1 MHNLNTANKKIS
13 TIKSID
19 LDSMHMFLFTQVG
32 SALMV
37 LWRKEYVQK
46 VPLYVHEIHS
56 RVISDIMFMLPWMQI
71 GPALSGI
78 ATKGVK
84 IEKAP

>member
-1 MHNLNTANKKIS
+1 M
-13 TIKSID
+13 IKFLC
-19 LDSMHMFLFTQVG
+19 LDWVFI
-32 SALMV
+32 V
-37 LWRKEYVQK
+37 LRRRVYEIY
-46 VPLYVHEIHS
+46 LVHEIQS
-56 RVISDIMFMLPWMQI
+56 RFISGIMFMLPWMQI